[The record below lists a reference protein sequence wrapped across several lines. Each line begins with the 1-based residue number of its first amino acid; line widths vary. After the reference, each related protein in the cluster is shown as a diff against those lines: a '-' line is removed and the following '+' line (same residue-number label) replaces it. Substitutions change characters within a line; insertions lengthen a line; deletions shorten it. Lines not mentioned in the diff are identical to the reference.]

1 MTIKMMETLMNKR
14 TLLSG
19 AAAVTLVFA
28 TSSSY
33 AQGWGPC
40 TQPGNSAVGA
50 DGPAMN
56 GGQLMAGTGQCR
68 RIGRRARNSDAYD
81 YYGGPVDGSLGQ
93 PNGYWDG
100 GYRDAPAW
108 GGPVYRPY

>member
-1 MTIKMMETLMNKR
+1 METLMKKL
-14 TLLSG
+14 TLLSAV
-19 AAAVTLVFA
+19 AAMTLVFA
-28 TSSSY
+28 SSSSY

-56 GGQLMAGTGQCR
+56 GGQLMAGVGQCR

-81 YYGGPVDGSLGQ
+81 YYGGPVDGSWGR
-93 PNGYWDG
+93 PYGYRDG
-100 GYRDAPAW
+100 GYRDAPTVW
-108 GGPVYRPY
+108 GEPVYRPY